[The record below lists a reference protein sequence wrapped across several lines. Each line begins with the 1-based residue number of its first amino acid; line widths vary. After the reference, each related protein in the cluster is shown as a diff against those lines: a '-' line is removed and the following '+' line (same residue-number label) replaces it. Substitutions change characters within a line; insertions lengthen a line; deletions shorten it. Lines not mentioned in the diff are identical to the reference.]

1 MRRLLLI
8 LLLLSSTWA
17 VRAQEDIDYKIDR
30 VSPLSPLH
38 KGEWVGGIAASFGNL
53 SSDNSSLMLLVQGI
67 DANGSI
73 SSVKPSVAY
82 FYSDKSMAGVKF
94 AYSNIV
100 GEIATATL
108 DLGSVNDLELDV
120 PYVKFSN
127 RTYSYGLYHRSY
139 TKIDAKGQFELF
151 AEIDILYGYGS
162 YDIEQ
167 DITGTGEL
175 LHNKTSNFSI
185 GFSPG
190 LAVNITPNVATFV
203 SFGLG
208 GFSYNRIRQYDEQ
221 WEYIGDRRASQFNL
235 SVDLLAINFG
245 LTFHFWDNKRW

>member
-1 MRRLLLI
+1 MRRLVLI
-8 LLLLSSTWA
+8 LLLVLPCA
-17 VRAQEDIDYKIDR
+17 VTAQESLDYDIDR
-30 VSPLSPLH
+30 VSRLSSLH
-38 KGEWVGGIAASFGNL
+38 KGEWVGSIAASFGNL
-53 SSDNSSLMLLVQGI
+53 SSDNSTLLLLLQDI

-73 SSVKPSVAY
+73 SSVKPSVGY
-82 FYSDKSMAGVKF
+82 FYSDRSMAGVRF
-94 AYSNIV
+94 AYSDIV
-100 GEIATATL
+100 GEISSAIL
-108 DLGSVNDLELDV
+108 DLGSTNDLELDV
-120 PYVKFSN
+120 PYVKFNS

-151 AEIDILYGYGS
+151 AEIDILYGYGR

-167 DITGTGEL
+167 DITGSGEL

-208 GFSYNRIRQYDEQ
+208 GFSYNHIRQYDEQ
-221 WEYIGDRRASQFNL
+221 WEHVGDRRASQFNL
-235 SVDLLAINFG
+235 SVDLLAIDFG
-245 LTFHFWDNKRW
+245 LTFHFWDNKR